1 MFLYESGLLKS
12 CKNTNYGVTR
22 KLPSIF
28 RFINDLIPINDGNKF
43 GNHYN
48 EIYPPK
54 QILNKE
60 NTSQAETTFLDLHL
74 CRNEGQT
81 QTSLYDKMNSCN
93 VNVLRFPYKGST
105 VPWEMV
111 FATINSEILWIC
123 QATSLV
129 VQIIK
134 TSKVFLHQF
143 LRQVA
148 DPLGVERVL
157 VKMIDRHVFQFEK
170 YNTNNRDLT
179 QQVLA

>member
-1 MFLYESGLLKS
+1 MFFLFLYESGLLKS

-54 QILNKE
+54 QILNKA
-60 NTSQAETTFLDLHL
+60 NTSQAKTTFLDLHL

-105 VPWEMV
+105 VP
-111 FATINSEILWIC
+111 
-123 QATSLV
+123 
-129 VQIIK
+129 
-134 TSKVFLHQF
+134 
-143 LRQVA
+143 
-148 DPLGVERVL
+148 
-157 VKMIDRHVFQFEK
+157 
-170 YNTNNRDLT
+170 
-179 QQVLA
+179 